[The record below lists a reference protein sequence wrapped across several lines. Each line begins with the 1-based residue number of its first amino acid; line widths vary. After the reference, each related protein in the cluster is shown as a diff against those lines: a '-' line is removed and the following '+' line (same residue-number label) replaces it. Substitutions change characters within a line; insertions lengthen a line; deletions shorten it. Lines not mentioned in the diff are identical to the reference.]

1 MKFRKLTIENYKSF
15 QFPTEIVFPVGEDGR
30 SIFLIGGM
38 NGAGK
43 TSIMEAINYCLY
55 GGKVE
60 EIFRNIN
67 RREKATGN
75 ANVAFEMVIEMD
87 DGAELVVKR
96 SWTAG
101 AINEPRARDLT
112 ERLVVVRDGK
122 RVSVQNQEI
131 WQDFI
136 RATIPPGITQFFFFD
151 GEKIQEIAAD
161 DHAEV
166 RLKSSLEAALG
177 IQYINQLANDIVY
190 IKQEERRG
198 FIEISDEDLEFKQ
211 TELKREKSKLTRKR
225 QERDN
230 LKSELDG
237 FKEQLEVAKKR
248 FEATFNVQH
257 ESRESMR
264 QQEKKRVQV
273 ANRLAQVESEIRGLC
288 EKALP
293 FSVAGRLFEGVR
305 QQIEAERESA
315 SGQAIKENAASL
327 AKRIVRVV
335 EEPEPI
341 YTEKLSPER
350 MLELERRIF
359 RLLKEGDLKANVE
372 KVLDLSD
379 RDAARVLNRMEAL
392 ENSDV
397 FLIKPL
403 LEEAK
408 SLEAQI
414 RQLEGFGQ
422 GGALSP
428 SERDLFDELQAEME
442 SCSTQ
447 IGRKTEQLRLVEE
460 DILALDKR
468 VKDIEVE
475 IEKLYEKHNVSK
487 EKADFIEEC
496 DAVASVLN
504 QFIVRLRKNKV
515 HNLQE
520 KTFEMYRQLSSRS
533 GLIKDIIIDD
543 KTYEVRIT
551 DRNGHEIRK
560 SALSAGEKEVF
571 AVSLL
576 WGLAQTSELKLPI
589 IIDTPLSRLD
599 STHRDNI
606 VNNYFP
612 NAGDQVIIL
621 STDTEIDTDYYRLL
635 KSRLSGAAR
644 LEFDQRQELTTIQLG
659 YFWEEKHG

>member
-43 TSIMEAINYCLY
+43 TSIMEAVTYCLY
-55 GGKVE
+55 GGKADD
-60 EIFRNIN
+60 IFRNIN
-67 RREKATGN
+67 RREKARGN
-75 ANVAFEMVIEMD
+75 ANVAFELVIEMD
-87 DGAELVVKR
+87 DGSELIVKR

-101 AINEPRARDLT
+101 AVSEPKPRDLT

-136 RATIPPGITQFFFFD
+136 RAAIPPGITQFFFFD

-161 DHAEV
+161 DHSEV

-177 IQYINQLANDIVY
+177 IQYINRLAGDIAY
-190 IKQEERRG
+190 IKQDERKG
-198 FIEISDEDLEFKQ
+198 FVEISDEDMEFKQ
-211 TELKREKSKLTRKR
+211 SELKREKSKLARKH
-225 QERDN
+225 QERDS
-230 LKSELDG
+230 LRAELDG
-237 FKEQLEVAKKR
+237 FKGQLEEAKKR
-248 FEATFNVQH
+248 FEAAFHVAP
-257 ESRESMR
+257 ESREALR
-264 QQEKKRVQV
+264 EQEKKRVLA

-288 EKALP
+288 ETALP
-293 FSVAGRLFEGVR
+293 FSLAGKLFNGIKWR
-305 QQIEAERESA
+305 IEAERESA
-315 SGQAIKENAASL
+315 SGEAIKENAATL

-341 YTEKLSPER
+341 YTEKLSAER
-350 MLELERRIF
+350 MAELERRIF
-359 RLLKEGDLKANVE
+359 RLLKEGDPSASVE

-379 RDAARVLNRMEAL
+379 RDAARVLNRMESL
-392 ENSDV
+392 ESSDV
-397 FLIKPL
+397 FLLKSML
-403 LEEAK
+403 DEAR
-408 SLEAQI
+408 SLEAQL
-414 RQLEGFGQ
+414 RQLEGVEQ
-422 GGALSP
+422 GGTLTST
-428 SERDLFDELQAEME
+428 ERELFDELQLEIQ
-442 SCSTQ
+442 SSSTQ

-468 VKDIEVE
+468 VGDIEVE
-475 IEKLYEKHNVSK
+475 IEKLYEKHSISK
-487 EKADFIEEC
+487 EKADFIDEC
-496 DAVASVLN
+496 DAIASVLN

-515 HNLQE
+515 YLLQE
-520 KTFEMYRQLSSRS
+520 KTFEMYRLLSSRS
-533 GLIKDIIIDD
+533 GLIKDITIDD

-612 NAGDQVIIL
+612 NAGEQVVIL
-621 STDTEIDTDYYRLL
+621 STDTEIDTNYYRSL
-635 KSRLSGAAR
+635 KPRLSGAAS
-644 LEFDQRQELTTIQLG
+644 LEFDQRQELTTFRQG
-659 YFWEEKHG
+659 YFWEKSHG